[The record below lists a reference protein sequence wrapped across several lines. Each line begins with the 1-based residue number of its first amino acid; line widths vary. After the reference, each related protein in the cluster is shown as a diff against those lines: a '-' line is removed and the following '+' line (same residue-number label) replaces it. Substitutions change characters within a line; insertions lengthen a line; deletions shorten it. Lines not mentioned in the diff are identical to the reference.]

1 MDPATGQRPTRWIG
15 HVDMD
20 SFFAS
25 VEIHDD
31 PMLAGQPVVVGGP
44 PEKRGVVAAAS
55 YEARKFGVH
64 SAMPMAQA
72 LRLCPQLVRVSPRG
86 SRYRDVS
93 DQVFGI
99 LREFAPHLEPLSLDE
114 AFLDLTGSERL
125 LGPVEQVAAEI
136 KRRIREQTGLTAS
149 VGMAPNKFV
158 AKLASDHRKPDGLTV
173 VPHAEAVSF
182 VQALPIERMWG
193 VGEKTLAVM
202 KRHGISTIGDFAGL
216 GPLRVKQLF
225 GIGALKMYELSWARD
240 DRPVVPDQDPQQV
253 SHEITFARNQGANE
267 VLKGVLL
274 GLCEQVCRRLRRYGF
289 VGRIVILK
297 LRFSDFR
304 TITRRSTLGHHS
316 DDSRLLYREA
326 LDLLREGRSS
336 SPLPIRLIGVGM
348 SGLLEPGQLPLSL
361 FGEAPVDSRSAALN
375 AAVDRL
381 NDRFGARSIRRAG
394 ALQPDETGSTESTLE
409 IKE

>member
-1 MDPATGQRPTRWIG
+1 
-15 HVDMD
+15 MD

-25 VEIHDD
+25 VEVHDD
-31 PMLAGQPVVVGGP
+31 PKLAGQPVVVGGP

-72 LRLCPQLVRVSPRG
+72 LRLCPGLVRVSPRG
-86 SRYRDVS
+86 GRYREVS
-93 DQVFGI
+93 EQVFGI
-99 LREFAPHLEPLSLDE
+99 LREFTPHLEPLSLDE
-114 AFLDLTGSERL
+114 AFLDLTGSARL
-125 LGPVEQVAAEI
+125 LGPVEQIASEI
-136 KRRIREQTGLTAS
+136 KQRIQAQTGLTAS

-158 AKLASDHRKPDGLTV
+158 AKLASDYRKPDGLTV
-173 VPHAEAVSF
+173 VPHAEAVTF
-182 VQALPIERMWG
+182 VQALPVERMWG
-193 VGEKTLAVM
+193 VGEKTLTVM
-202 KRHGISTIGDFAGL
+202 KRHGIATIGDFAGL
-216 GPLRVKQLF
+216 GPIRVKQIF
-225 GIGALKMYELSWARD
+225 GIGALRMYELSWARD

-253 SHEITFARNQGANE
+253 SHEITFARNQGSNE

-326 LDLLREGRSS
+326 LGLLREGRTS
-336 SPLPIRLIGVGM
+336 SPLPVRLIGIGM

-361 FGEAPVDSRSAALN
+361 FGETPVDSRSAALN

-394 ALQPDETGSTESTLE
+394 ALQPDEAGSTESTLE